1 MNKTKNSQCLEVDLI
16 IHTVVLVLLEEADIQ
31 DLVLRNKEK
40 IADIMKKMEDDMSD
54 LTAEVL
60 QTHAVEEV
68 MNAMKVKFMLQ
79 DFQDEQMKVIFAVY
93 LIVMVLFLELTLK
106 KIEVLHLSI
115 IPQEEMQKMQ
125 LMR

>member
-1 MNKTKNSQCLEVDLI
+1 MKKQEDDTIDLI
-16 IHTVVLVLLEEADIQ
+16 
-31 DLVLRNKEK
+31 
-40 IADIMKKMEDDMSD
+40 
-54 LTAEVL
+54 AEVL

-79 DFQDEQMKVIFAVY
+79 DFQDEQMKVIYAVY

-115 IPQEEMQKMQ
+115 ILQEEMQRMQ
-125 LMR
+125 LMK

>member
-1 MNKTKNSQCLEVDLI
+1 
-16 IHTVVLVLLEEADIQ
+16 
-31 DLVLRNKEK
+31 
-40 IADIMKKMEDDMSD
+40 MKKMEDDMSD

-79 DFQDEQMKVIFAVY
+79 DFQDEQMKVIYAVY

-115 IPQEEMQKMQ
+115 ILQEEMQRMQ
-125 LMR
+125 LMK

>member
-1 MNKTKNSQCLEVDLI
+1 
-16 IHTVVLVLLEEADIQ
+16 
-31 DLVLRNKEK
+31 
-40 IADIMKKMEDDMSD
+40 MKKMEDDMSD

>member
-1 MNKTKNSQCLEVDLI
+1 
-16 IHTVVLVLLEEADIQ
+16 
-31 DLVLRNKEK
+31 
-40 IADIMKKMEDDMSD
+40 MKKMEDDMSD

-106 KIEVLHLSI
+106 KIGEH
-115 IPQEEMQKMQ
+115 
-125 LMR
+125 